1 MHVLT
6 KFLVILAAILAILLS
21 GLAIALTGNIEA
33 VRSEFKGLRAEAAAF
48 SAAAANAEARAG
60 RARELHEQD
69 RASWTSQLSQLEQ
82 DRNSLEGEVKSLAAE
97 NKRLGL
103 SQQAYE
109 SRIDQFVALTEQ
121 QIQLAES
128 RQRELQ
134 LLRNKET
141 DAARKEIE
149 LTDRIN
155 DLEGETEVQRETIRA
170 LQEELVASREGD
182 SYAGGS
188 DSASGFIRAPG
199 TLRARITD
207 VRAGADGTLLVSI
220 DAGSNDLLRERMK
233 VNVVRNGD
241 YLGSVVLQTVDLN
254 ESVGRVVLRR
264 DSNIVLQPGDL
275 VLPADL

>member
-33 VRSEFKGLRAEAAAF
+33 VRSEFKGLKAEAAAF

-97 NKRLGL
+97 NKRLAL

-182 SYAGGS
+182 SYAAGS
-188 DSASGFIRAPG
+188 DAASGFIRAPG

-233 VNVVRNGD
+233 VNVVRNGA